1 MQDIKHELLL
11 CLLSEDD
18 KIGLPGAR
26 DEVLALCL
34 EILRDLKKIVRSGY
48 YNDREAMEEIVK
60 LLCAY
65 GIDCGSRS
73 RSPSVFIHK
82 E

>member
-11 CLLSEDD
+11 SLLSEDD
-18 KIGLPGAR
+18 KIGLSGAK

-34 EILRDLKKIVRSGY
+34 EILRDLKKIVRNGY
-48 YNDREAMEEIVK
+48 YNDNEAMEEIVK
-60 LLCAY
+60 VFNTH
-65 GIDCGSRS
+65 GIDCGR
-73 RSPSVFIHK
+73 RNPLESVFLIR